1 MITMNWLLMKEY
13 VLKHIRIITLLTAV
27 AMVLGVV
34 VSHPAVIKP
43 KYKSRIVFYPS
54 NISPY
59 SKESETEQ
67 ALQFMDASYIRDN
80 VIKQFD
86 LYTHYDIAP
95 NQPKS
100 LFYMHGVYGENV
112 RVSKT
117 NYEAIEV
124 IVVDEDAQMA
134 YNMVNAI
141 VDLYNKKVKQLHE
154 QKSNEVAALYLVQM
168 QQQQRYIDSLAALEQ
183 PLREQYGVLSYDIQV
198 EQATKGAYQGT
209 RSADAQKLLANLAK
223 YGNASQNIGAQL
235 ELLRIDYAKSVE
247 FYFNALK
254 ERNNKFTFTNVVV
267 DAFVADKK
275 HYPVRW
281 LIVVSLALSTLVLS
295 CIGAIVIEARQQR

>member
-13 VLKHIRIITLLTAV
+13 VMKHIRTITILTVV

-34 VSHPAVIKP
+34 VSHPTIIKP
-43 KYKSRIVFYPS
+43 KYKSRIVFYPA

-67 ALQFMDASYIRDN
+67 ALQLMEASYIRDN

-86 LYTHYDIAP
+86 LYAHYDIAP

-100 LFYMHGVYGENV
+100 LFYIHGVYNENV

-124 IVVDEDAQMA
+124 VVEDQNAQMA
-134 YNMVNAI
+134 YKMVNAI

-154 QKSNEVAALYLVQM
+154 EKSNEVAALYLVQM
-168 QQQQRYIDSLAALEQ
+168 QQQQYYIDSLAKIEQ
-183 PLREQYGVLSYDIQV
+183 PLREEYGVLNYGIQV
-198 EQATKGAYQGT
+198 EQATKGAYQGA
-209 RSADAQKLLANLAK
+209 RPAEAQKLLTNLAK
-223 YGNASQNIGAQL
+223 YGNKSQNLSAQL
-235 ELLRIDYAKSVE
+235 DLLRADYAKNTAS
-247 FYFNALK
+247 YFNALK
-254 ERNNKFTFTNVVV
+254 ERNNKFTYANIVV
-267 DAFVADKK
+267 DAFEADKK

-295 CIGAIVIEARQQR
+295 CIGAIVIEARK